1 MAKDLKGFEQ
11 WLDLQLFSTIPTS
24 TFQAQV
30 QRHLLLHVNLH
41 PLTALGDRLKKPWQ
55 KFKTTEAPILN
66 PTALSFNLFNWYST
80 RLPWLSFSI
89 PSKLRALELHNCATA
104 LRKSTHQNTISEL
117 LAKSEWPGDEGETK
131 QQRQW
136 KRTYRSRSSSIFQL
150 ACSRHHFTIHL
161 QQSQSRGFFAGATGT
176 FSRQEWN
183 KNKSKRARIHIY
195 FFYHHIYHIH
205 TYSTYPYI
213 SIHLQSIQNY
223 SKLLKT

>member
-24 TFQAQV
+24 TFQEQV
-30 QRHLLLHVNLH
+30 QRHLLLLHVNLH
-41 PLTALGDRLKKPWQ
+41 PLPALGDRLKKPWQ

-66 PTALSFNLFNWYST
+66 PTALSFNLFNSYST

-131 QQRQW
+131 QQRQR

-150 ACSRHHFTIHL
+150 ACLRHHFTIHL

-176 FSRQEWN
+176 FSRQESN

-195 FFYHHIYHIH
+195 ILSLYIIKYIYIYHIH

-213 SIHLQSIQNY
+213 SIHI
-223 SKLLKT
+223 